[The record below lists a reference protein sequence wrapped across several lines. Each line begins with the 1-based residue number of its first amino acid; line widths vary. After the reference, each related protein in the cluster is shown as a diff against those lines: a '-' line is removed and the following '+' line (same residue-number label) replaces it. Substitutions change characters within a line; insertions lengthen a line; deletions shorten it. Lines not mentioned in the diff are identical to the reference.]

1 MKKIVFLGFLLVAII
16 ANASGLKIAG
26 GAGYKKPL
34 MEVVKLYE
42 AKKGIK
48 LEPIFGNMKQITTQ
62 AKNSDIALIIG
73 DKRYLS
79 TKSGLEFSQ
88 YNFLG
93 RGYVV
98 LAYAKGVKIESVA
111 DIKSDSIKK
120 VAMPEPKKAIYGTAA
135 AEFLKASNLYMSVKD
150 KLYVV
155 ATVPQV
161 VNYLVSG
168 EVEVGIINLTAALAF
183 EDKLGGYLKVEEST
197 YNPIEIVVGE
207 LPTCKSATC
216 KDFVE
221 FLQTD
226 AVKKVFQK
234 YGM

>member
-1 MKKIVFLGFLLVAII
+1 MKKVVSLGFLLVAII

-42 AKKGIK
+42 AKKSIK
-48 LEPIFGNMKQITTQ
+48 LEPTFGNMKQITTQ

-79 TKSGLEFSQ
+79 TKSGLEFSK
-88 YNFLG
+88 YSFLG
-93 RGYVV
+93 KGYVV

-135 AEFLKASNLYMSVKD
+135 TEFLKASNLYMSVKE

-197 YNPIEIVVGE
+197 YIPIEIVVGE

-226 AVKKVFQK
+226 DVKKVFQK